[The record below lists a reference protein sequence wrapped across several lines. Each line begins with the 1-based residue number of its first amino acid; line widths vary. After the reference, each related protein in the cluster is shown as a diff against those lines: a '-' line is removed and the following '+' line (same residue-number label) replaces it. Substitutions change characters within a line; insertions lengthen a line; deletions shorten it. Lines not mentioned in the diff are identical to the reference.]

1 MIIYDHSFSIL
12 RQIGVSCLGMIRS
25 RQETDIK
32 MLLDML
38 AANLEMKWTANGIHI
53 TIIYSLPANA
63 NVTVRELV
71 T

>member
-1 MIIYDHSFSIL
+1 
-12 RQIGVSCLGMIRS
+12 
-25 RQETDIK
+25 